1 MAVKLMIVDDSQ
13 FMRALLKK
21 IVVAECTVV
30 GEATNGIEAV
40 KMYEELKPDIVTM
53 DVVMPKMDG
62 ITATSHIVKRNPDA
76 KVIMCTS
83 VGQEEKIKK
92 AIAAGAKGYV
102 NKPFQGPK
110 VLQEINSVLTA

>member
-1 MAVKLMIVDDSQ
+1 MSIKILIVDDSQ

-21 IVVAECTVV
+21 ILVAEFTVV

-40 KMYEELKPDIVTM
+40 KMYEKLNPDVVTM

-62 ITATSHIVKRNPDA
+62 ITATSHIVKRNPEA
-76 KVIMCTS
+76 KVVMCTS

-92 AIAAGAKGYV
+92 AISAGAKGYV
-102 NKPFQGPK
+102 NKPFQAPK
-110 VLQEINSVLTA
+110 VLQEIKSVISA